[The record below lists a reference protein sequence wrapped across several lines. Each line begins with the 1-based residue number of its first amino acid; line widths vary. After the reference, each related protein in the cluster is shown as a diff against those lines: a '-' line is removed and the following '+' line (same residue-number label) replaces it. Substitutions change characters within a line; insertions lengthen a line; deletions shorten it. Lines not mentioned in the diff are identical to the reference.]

1 MGYKGKIIMDEL
13 AEKYN
18 GNFLK
23 IELLDNEYT
32 GVFKKEDKEL
42 YIEVHIDNDK
52 ELMKI
57 WDKSNFRLVKAIYFE
72 KPMVFINLFARSI
85 IGNKI
90 TFEIDISI
98 EGFDIGQRVSNR
110 KISGFL
116 CSYSGINGFD
126 LSKYYD
132 FNPQEIT
139 VKAKCENDEYDL
151 ENGKLIYHRTNR
163 MSFSLNNFSFFK
175 MNEFEFSYYK
185 NVSIEKTIKDIWHI
199 RNLLSIFSKKF
210 IAVERIRITNSKNE
224 EAEVYLNYVRKQ
236 SVSFNNSVDEY
247 ENNNYIIKYNS
258 IKKDFL
264 NIFQNSKLCFNNI
277 NQIISMYLDSLETQ
291 MPRINGFLAF
301 CQMIEGFSREY
312 DEQGAKKSMIKKEPQ
327 KAKKDPELKYR
338 IYSLIK
344 RSNFT
349 FKLSYSRIMKV
360 AEKIS
365 KGRNYYTHNDK
376 TKQINELSYNEL
388 SQFRYFLEDVL
399 LANIYLQIGISKNIV
414 SNSLNGSIYY
424 DINRIK

>member
-1 MGYKGKIIMDEL
+1 MDEL

-18 GNFLK
+18 NNFLK
-23 IELLDNEYT
+23 IELLNNEYT
-32 GVFKKEDKEL
+32 GAFRKVNEL
-42 YIEVHIDNDK
+42 LCIEVQIDNDN

-57 WDKSNFRLVKAIYFE
+57 WDKSSFK
-72 KPMVFINLFARSI
+72 MVNAVYSERPIVLLNLFARGVT
-85 IGNKI
+85 GNKI
-90 TFEIDISI
+90 TFEIDILI
-98 EGFDIGQRVSNR
+98 DGFYIGKRIGNR
-110 KISGFL
+110 KISNFL
-116 CSYSGINGFD
+116 CSYIGTDGFD
-126 LSKYYD
+126 LSRYYD
-132 FNPQEIT
+132 FNSSEAT
-139 VKAKCENDEYDL
+139 VRAMCVNDEYTL
-151 ENGKLIYHRTNR
+151 ETGKLTYHRTNR
-163 MSFSLNNFSFFK
+163 LSFGFNHFSFFK
-175 MNEFEFSYYK
+175 VNEFEFSYFK
-185 NVSIEKTIKDIWHI
+185 NASMETVLKDIWHI
-199 RNLLSIFSKKF
+199 KNLLSIFSKKY
-210 IAVERIRITNSKNE
+210 IVVQKIEILNSKHEKADVYMNYIKKPCLNFQNE
-224 EAEVYLNYVRKQ
+224 MI
-236 SVSFNNSVDEY
+236 EY
-247 ENNNYIIKYNS
+247 ENNRYIIKYNDIRS
-258 IKKDFL
+258 DFL
-264 NIFQNSKLCFNNI
+264 NILKKSKVCFNDI
-277 NQIISMYLDSLETQ
+277 NQIMGMYLDSMETQ

-301 CQMIEGFSREY
+301 CQMIEGFSRKY

-399 LANIYLQIGISKNIV
+399 LANIYLQIGISKNTI